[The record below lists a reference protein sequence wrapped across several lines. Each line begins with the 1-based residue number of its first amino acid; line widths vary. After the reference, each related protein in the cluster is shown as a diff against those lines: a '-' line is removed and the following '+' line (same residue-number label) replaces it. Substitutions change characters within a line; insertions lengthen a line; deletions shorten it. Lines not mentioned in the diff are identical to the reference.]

1 MPFQISPGVNFS
13 EIDLTTTVP
22 AVATTEG
29 AIAGVFRWGPEDERV
44 LVSSEVELVTRFGK
58 PFANTTWSNAETFFT
73 AANFL
78 GYSDALYVTRVTES
92 ANTAN
97 GTVFDAKYAGALGNS
112 LQIGYCDSTSF
123 AATSS
128 TNTLTINA
136 SSVSGTI
143 NSSANTVDVEVGDTI
158 VADSQELSITALGST
173 SGDANSG
180 FTTAVTFDKKYVAAS
195 NLTTGAYSRQWGFAS
210 QFDSAPDTGS
220 VHMIVID
227 EDGEFSGV
235 AGTVLEKFEN
245 VSLTA
250 GAKTYDGSTN
260 YIVDVLEQGSSFIAI
275 DGNSVSGKGYDSM
288 TGGTDGSSESAISV
302 GELAT
307 GYDLY
312 RSPEDVDVSFI
323 LQGRP
328 QTHVLANYIIDNIAE
343 FRRDCVVFVSPE
355 STDTTAQNIVDFAAN
370 VSSSSYAVL
379 DSGYKYQY
387 DKYSDVYRWVP
398 LNGDIAGLCAR
409 TDDLRDPWFSPAGYA
424 RGSVKNVVKLRLNPN
439 KVDRDLLYRNG
450 INPVIT
456 QPGQGTILY
465 GDKTFLNQPSAFGHI
480 NVRRLFIVLE
490 KSISIAAKRS
500 LFEFND
506 EFTRAQFRNLV
517 EPYLRDVQG
526 RRGIYDFRVVC
537 DESNNTGDVIDR
549 AEFVGDI
556 YIKPARS
563 INYIQLNFVS
573 VRSGVEFSEIVGQ
586 A

>member
-29 AIAGVFRWGPEDERV
+29 AIAGVFRWGPENERV

-112 LQIGYCDSTSF
+112 LQVGYCDSTSF

-136 SSVSGTI
+136 SSTSGTI

-158 VADSQELSITALGST
+158 IADSQELSITALGST

-180 FTTAVTFDKKYVAAS
+180 YTTAVTFDKKYVAAS
-195 NLTTGAYSRQWGFAS
+195 NLTTGAYSHQWGFAS
-210 QFDSAPDTGS
+210 QFDSAPDTSS

-275 DGNSVSGKGYDSM
+275 DGNTVSGNGYDSM

-343 FRRDCVVFVSPE
+343 FRRDCVAFISPE

-465 GDKTFLNQPSAFGHI
+465 GDKTFLNQPSAFSHI

-526 RRGIYDFRVVC
+526 RRGIFDFRVVC

-556 YIKPARS
+556 YIKPSRS
-563 INYIQLNFVS
+563 INFIQLNFVA
-573 VRSGVEFSEIVGQ
+573 VRSGVEFSEIVG
-586 A
+586 